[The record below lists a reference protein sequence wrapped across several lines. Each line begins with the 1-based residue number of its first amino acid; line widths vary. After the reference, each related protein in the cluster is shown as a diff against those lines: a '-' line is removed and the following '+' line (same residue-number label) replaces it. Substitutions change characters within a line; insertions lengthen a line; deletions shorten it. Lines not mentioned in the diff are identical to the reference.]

1 MNYVLI
7 NEINYKLNDEVG
19 LELSDKSKKWIENSI
34 ISKNYKPNCVE
45 LNYSNNQLGEEIQ
58 ITLTDKEGNKLI
70 LCALSN
76 STEFELESIY
86 MLDEVGYYIFDNLD
100 FEIADRTTYDMRFY
114 DNVAFTTVIND
125 KYNKINEA
133 LSSNEIDDVTADIRR
148 YKVENEPLK
157 DADFKALWIEPDVV
171 TKHGS
176 IYEAGQDF
184 TRDAQKVVGEKG
196 FTRTRE

>member
-19 LELSDKSKKWIENSI
+19 LGLDVKSKKWIENSI

-45 LNYSNNQLGEEIQ
+45 LNYLNNQLGEEIK

-76 STEFELESIY
+76 GTEIELESIY

-114 DNVAFTTVIND
+114 DLYTKNCRN
-125 KYNKINEA
+125 
-133 LSSNEIDDVTADIRR
+133 LS
-148 YKVENEPLK
+148 
-157 DADFKALWIEPDVV
+157 F
-171 TKHGS
+171 
-176 IYEAGQDF
+176 
-184 TRDAQKVVGEKG
+184 
-196 FTRTRE
+196 